1 MEEGLGGKE
10 GDGGRMGVTGA
21 REQGAMCVAGVTASS
36 PVSLYLLRLINNS
49 ISITKAQ
56 VLQAWAPP
64 PRFGHPSPPVFGGS
78 VRERANWS
86 SHLPRCFCDSR
97 LGHLMPVL
105 ELGFVESGN

>member
-64 PRFGHPSPPVFGGS
+64 PPPFWVIHHLLCLEARYGKELTGATTFPGAS
-78 VRERANWS
+78 VTQG
-86 SHLPRCFCDSR
+86 LDI
-97 LGHLMPVL
+97 
-105 ELGFVESGN
+105 

>member
-64 PRFGHPSPPVFGGS
+64 PLVLVIHHLLCLEARYGKELTGAATFPGAS
-78 VRERANWS
+78 VTQG
-86 SHLPRCFCDSR
+86 LDI
-97 LGHLMPVL
+97 
-105 ELGFVESGN
+105 

>member
-1 MEEGLGGKE
+1 MEKGLGGKE

-56 VLQAWAPP
+56 VLQAPPP
-64 PRFGHPSPPVFGGS
+64 PRFG
-78 VRERANWS
+78 S
-86 SHLPRCFCDSR
+86 SITSCVWR
-97 LGHLMPVL
+97 LGT
-105 ELGFVESGN
+105 GKS

>member
-64 PRFGHPSPPVFGGS
+64 PPRFGHPSPPVFGGS
-78 VRERANWS
+78 VRGKELTGAATFPGAS
-86 SHLPRCFCDSR
+86 VT
-97 LGHLMPVL
+97 LGLDI
-105 ELGFVESGN
+105 

>member
-10 GDGGRMGVTGA
+10 GDGGRMGMTGA

-64 PRFGHPSPPVFGGS
+64 PSF
-78 VRERANWS
+78 WS
-86 SHLPRCFCDSR
+86 SITSCVWR
-97 LGHLMPVL
+97 LGT
-105 ELGFVESGN
+105 GKS